1 MPRLPA
7 AGDASVV
14 KELRSGLFSEPILA
28 AVSVQP
34 KGYTKAALLRLL
46 GWALLAGPLIAKR
59 ATEPLP
65 PTILYIAVTPVD
77 IRMFSKPTLSDAF
90 EIGRWK
96 KGSYRASVRDSGVR
110 LKLDLELERIGRATV
125 QSGRRA
131 RETFDL
137 VVAGASGPVM

>member
-1 MPRLPA
+1 MEVPRPRA
-7 AGDASVV
+7 IGHQAVV
-14 KELRSGLFSEPILA
+14 KQLRSVLFSEVILGA
-28 AVSVQP
+28 ASVRP
-34 KGYTKAALLRLL
+34 KGYSWSVLSLAL
-46 GWALLAGPLIAKR
+46 GWFGPLLSRR
-59 ATEPLP
+59 ATDPLP
-65 PTILYIAVTPVD
+65 PSILYLAITEAD
-77 IRMFSKPTLSDAF
+77 IRLFGKPSFSNMF

>member
-1 MPRLPA
+1 MQVPRLPA

-14 KELRSGLFSEPILA
+14 KELRSVLFSEPILA

-65 PTILYIAVTPVD
+65 PTILYIAVTPV
-77 IRMFSKPTLSDAF
+77 
-90 EIGRWK
+90 G
-96 KGSYRASVRDSGVR
+96 
-110 LKLDLELERIGRATV
+110 ATV